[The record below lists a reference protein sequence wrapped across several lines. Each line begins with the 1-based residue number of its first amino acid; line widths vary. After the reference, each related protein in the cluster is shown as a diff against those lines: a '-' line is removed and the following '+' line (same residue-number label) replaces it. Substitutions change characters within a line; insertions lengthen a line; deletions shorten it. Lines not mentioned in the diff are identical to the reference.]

1 MYYYYYFKPIGE
13 VPPIKPLETFYLL
26 KEVYH
31 KSTRRA
37 PQDKHL
43 TIIVHILDNKGEGCF
58 TQIMLFVQDDTFNNN
73 NKIDNV
79 PDYFP
84 PNVCHDIIPEEEN
97 NNNNIKN
104 FRAAKDYHED
114 QEDEDFY
121 FLGQH
126 LNTPG
131 LLDDEY
137 PDYYDSNFEIANRA
151 FYATINKFTRQSCP
165 ESSRRKTS
173 YSFLENWHLHSIYSK
188 SQQTLLGISPVR
200 PSVLLSGDDF
210 MFTPPFVSPE
220 NSDQL
225 EFDWEE
231 SDDSE
236 FYSLSP
242 CPESNQ
248 AGQFVPLSSSSSN
261 NDMQTSLILSAPLP
275 PTPPSDAT
283 VACLTEKGGD
293 KIANCYNSFNE
304 SSLLNEN
311 NWIEN
316 QRRPRSLS
324 GFDVNESMSANS
336 NLISDNVHHITLQD
350 ANNNN
355 HAIDMSE
362 DIFTSYMSN
371 DPHFPSSSS
380 SSSSSEGE
388 NEIEEEEYD
397 DDEEEYDDDEEE
409 YDDDEEAYDDDFKY
423 IDQAYDD
430 GDDDDDDDYIDYS
443 KRRSGELS
451 TFNFEHLY
459 EQKSTE
465 NEIVIYKELEEAS
478 MTRSSSFLSHKSA
491 EIPHMTPSIMSYQS
505 LADILSSPPLS
516 PPSPSLSLSVKN
528 YGTIEQQND
537 NNMNSHTLPFEPIIY
552 SRGMVQV
559 VKSTVSAIFDLSN
572 AYASHYDEEMAIT
585 SVQGVSSPE
594 SGGSANNNSF
604 WAYSFVYIMYIW
616 QLLVLCAESVIV
628 NIRKHIIPH
637 RQ

>member
-1 MYYYYYFKPIGE
+1 
-13 VPPIKPLETFYLL
+13 
-26 KEVYH
+26 
-31 KSTRRA
+31 
-37 PQDKHL
+37 
-43 TIIVHILDNKGEGCF
+43 
-58 TQIMLFVQDDTFNNN
+58 MLFVQDDTFNNN
-73 NKIDNV
+73 KNNNKINNV

-97 NNNNIKN
+97 NNNKIKN
-104 FRAAKDYHED
+104 FRAVKDYHED
-114 QEDEDFY
+114 EDEDFY

-165 ESSRRKTS
+165 ESSRRKSS

-188 SQQTLLGISPVR
+188 SQQTLLGITPVR

-210 MFTPPFVSPE
+210 MFTPPFVPPE
-220 NSDQL
+220 NGDQL

-231 SDDSE
+231 SDESE

-248 AGQFVPLSSSSSN
+248 AGQFAPLSDSN
-261 NDMQTSLILSAPLP
+261 DVQNSLMLSASPP
-275 PTPPSDAT
+275 PTPPQSHPSDAPY
-283 VACLTEKGGD
+283 LTEKED
-293 KIANCYNSFNE
+293 KMTNYYDSFNE
-304 SSLLNEN
+304 SALLNEN
-311 NWIEN
+311 SWIEN

-324 GFDVNESMSANS
+324 GFEVNETMGTNH
-336 NLISDNVHHITLQD
+336 NLISDNVHHISLYDTND
-350 ANNNN
+350 N
-355 HAIDMSE
+355 HVIDMSE
-362 DIFTSYMSN
+362 DLLTSYQSNDQQFTS
-371 DPHFPSSSS
+371 SSSS

-388 NEIEEEEYD
+388 NEIEQDFQDYDDEEDEDDDDEYD
-397 DDEEEYDDDEEE
+397 DFEYTD
-409 YDDDEEAYDDDFKY
+409 EAYDDD
-423 IDQAYDD
+423 DDYDD
-430 GDDDDDDDYIDYS
+430 NNDDIDYN

-459 EQKSTE
+459 EPPSIE
-465 NEIVIYKELEEAS
+465 NEIIYKEPGEAP

-491 EIPHMTPSIMSYQS
+491 EMPHMTPSIMSYQS

-516 PPSPSLSLSVKN
+516 PPPLSSPSISPMAKH
-528 YGTIEQQND
+528 YGTIERQTNG
-537 NNMNSHTLPFEPIIY
+537 NTLIFQPIHY
-552 SRGMVQV
+552 DRGVVQV
-559 VKSTVSAIFDLSN
+559 VKSTMAAILDLSD

-585 SVQGVSSPE
+585 SVQSTPPE
-594 SGGSANNNSF
+594 SGSTSNSF
-604 WAYSFVYIMYIW
+604 WAYSFTYLLYIW
-616 QLLVLCAESVIV
+616 QLLVLCSESVIV